1 MIAALMLGDYKISI
15 AKILDVL
22 NLKIFD
28 IPVAGISK
36 MDQTV
41 IFEIRMPRI
50 LTAVIVGFALSNAG
64 AIYQACF
71 KNPLVEPFILGA
83 SSGAALGFD
92 LALWHESIRA
102 VGPGISTLLN
112 SLQIFFLA
120 AVGFFFFGE
129 KLSRLQTANLF
140 LAAAG
145 VAMIAA
151 PEFGRNAGAAWGFAS
166 GIASGAMLALSMACV
181 RKTHQAEPTALFP
194 LMFLVSAGGVL
205 ALSAPAILADA
216 QRFFPAT
223 PRDIALILVYGI
235 VMQCFAWGLIAY
247 AIPLLSL
254 SLTGLLLL
262 SEPVAALAIDC
273 LLLGK
278 PITTV
283 QWCGAALTLLAIYLG
298 SSKSGAY

>member
-1 MIAALMLGDYKISI
+1 VHIRSLLTSPPALAALL
-15 AKILDVL
+15 
-22 NLKIFD
+22 F
-28 IPVAGISK
+28 
-36 MDQTV
+36 
-41 IFEIRMPRI
+41 
-50 LTAVIVGFALSNAG
+50 LTAVFAVSAGSVSIPAGDTLAIITAKLTGSVPAADPAVTDIIWSLRVPRVLLAMTAG
-64 AIYQACF
+64 AGLALAGVVMQASVQ
-71 KNPLVEPFILGA
+71 NPLAEPFIL
-83 SSGAALGFD
+83 
-92 LALWHESIRA
+92 
-102 VGPGISTLLN
+102 
-112 SLQIFFLA
+112 
-120 AVGFFFFGE
+120 
-129 KLSRLQTANLF
+129 
-140 LAAAG
+140 
-145 VAMIAA
+145 
-151 PEFGRNAGAAWGFAS
+151 
-166 GIASGAMLALSMACV
+166 GIASGAMLALSMTCV

-205 ALSAPAILADA
+205 ALFAPAILADA

-273 LLLGK
+273 LLLDK

-298 SSKSGAY
+298 SSKSGAH